1 MATYKIP
8 QDVEAEDKLL
18 GPLTFK
24 QFIFMLIAAGAGL
37 ISWALFQASVFLGF
51 LPFPIILIFGG
62 LAVFRR
68 EDQPVERYLLSFF
81 NYTLRPRQRVWDP
94 EGFYDHLVITPEK
107 KPTPP
112 PLKQDLAQVHGQLER
127 LAQVVDTRGWAT
139 KRPDLV
145 TPQGNISQAQD
156 DRLFMPEQP
165 AAAEEVPEN
174 EDIMDDSNPKNQQI
188 NTMLQKST
196 EDQRE
201 KLLQEV
207 REAIDKGEEIGATAT
222 PKHEKNITPP
232 SQQDQAQPQ
241 QADNGHATESQANQ
255 DTANTQEEQEQM
267 QKGSA
272 ILETLPTEDLSV
284 SQVAAAANRRSDQE
298 IQEGEEIRLR

>member
-37 ISWALFQASVFLGF
+37 VSWALFQASIFLGF
-51 LPFPIILIFGG
+51 LPFPVILVFGG

-112 PLKQDLAQVHGQLER
+112 PLKQDIAQVHGQLER

-139 KRPDLV
+139 KRLDLA
-145 TPQGNISQAQD
+145 TPQDNMYQAQD
-156 DRLFMPEQP
+156 DRLFMPQQP
-165 AAAEEVPEN
+165 TYTDDVSED

-188 NTMLQKST
+188 DNMLQKST

-201 KLLQEV
+201 KLLKEMK
-207 REAIDKGEEIGATAT
+207 EAIDKGEKMAENYT
-222 PKHEKNITPP
+222 PKHEKSIDPP
-232 SQQDQAQPQ
+232 SQSGQTKTQDVYTPTVADQTNQNTSIPQ
-241 QADNGHATESQANQ
+241 EGQ
-255 DTANTQEEQEQM
+255 QEQI

-298 IQEGEEIRLR
+298 LQEGEDIKLR